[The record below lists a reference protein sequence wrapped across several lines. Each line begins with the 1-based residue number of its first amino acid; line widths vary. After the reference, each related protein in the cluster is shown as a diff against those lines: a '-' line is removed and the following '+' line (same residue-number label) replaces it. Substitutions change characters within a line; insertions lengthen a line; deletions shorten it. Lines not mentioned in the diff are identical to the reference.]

1 MTRAFLRLGR
11 IAAVVLAT
19 AMLAGPAAAGE
30 SGKAGPGKVVVELFT
45 SQGCSSC
52 PPADAFLT
60 ELSKRDGML
69 ALSFHVDYWNYLG
82 WADPYSTPEA
92 TARQRSYRAALGLR
106 YVYTPQ
112 MVVGGAAQAVGSNRE
127 DVLNAIAQR
136 DAGATP
142 RLKIAM
148 SNPKPG
154 AATIVVGAGPKPKQP
169 ATVWAF
175 MYDRSH
181 VTEIARGENEG
192 VKLTNTNVVRA
203 IHQIGKWTGKRAR
216 FNIDLQALGGT
227 GRDACAIVVQE
238 GGYGPIL
245 GADSFPLP
253 KGSS

>member
-1 MTRAFLRLGR
+1 MTRAFPRL
-11 IAAVVLAT
+11 AALILAT
-19 AMLAGPAAAGE
+19 VMLAGPAVAGA
-30 SGKAGPGKVVVELFT
+30 SSKAGPSKVVVELFT

-52 PPADAFLT
+52 PPADAFLHD
-60 ELSKRDGML
+60 LSQRNDVI

-82 WADPYSTPEA
+82 WADPFSSPDA

-112 MVVGGAAQAVGSNRE
+112 MVVGGTAQAVGSNRE
-127 DVLNAIAQR
+127 DVLKAIAQR
-136 DAGATP
+136 DAGTTP
-142 RLKIAM
+142 RLRIAM

-169 ATVWAF
+169 ATVWVF

-203 IHQIGKWTGKRAR
+203 IHRIGEWTGKRAR
-216 FNIDLQALGGT
+216 FKVDLQALGAT

-238 GGYGPIL
+238 DGFGPIL